1 MPEPIRLLLAD
12 DHPAFCAGVAAY
24 LATDDAF
31 EVVGTATDGAE
42 ALRLAR
48 ALAPDVLL
56 CDLEMPGL
64 TGMEVTEALAADGAD
79 VQVLILSAYEDA
91 DYIFGVLDRGA
102 AGYLTK
108 QEPMPAVAEAIRGVV
123 GGQTG
128 WLSARIQRLIAD
140 GRLRRRQPPELYET
154 LSPRERETLD
164 LLALGLTNDE
174 IADRLFVSPST
185 TKKHVVSI
193 YDKLGVR
200 TRAQAVAWAWKN
212 GVAEA
217 APEA

>member
-108 QEPMPAVAEAIRGVV
+108 QEPMPAVAEAVRGVV

-128 WLSARIQRLIAD
+128 WLSARIQRLLAD
-140 GRLRRRQPPELYET
+140 GRLRRRRPPELYAS

-174 IADRLFVSPST
+174 IAERLFVSPST

>member
-1 MPEPIRLLLAD
+1 MLRLLLAD
-12 DHPAFCAGVAAY
+12 DHPAFCAGVEAY
-24 LATDDAF
+24 LSAEPDF
-31 EVVGTATDGAE
+31 EVVGVGTDGHE

-48 ALAPDVLL
+48 ELRPDVLL
-56 CDLEMPGL
+56 LDLEMPGL
-64 TGMEVTEALAADGAD
+64 SGVDVTEKLVEEDAE

-91 DYIFGVLDRGA
+91 DYIFGVLQRGA

-108 QEPMPAVAEAIRGVV
+108 QEPMPAIAEAIRGVA

-128 WLSARIQRLIAD
+128 WLSARIQRLVAE
-140 GRLRRRQPPELYET
+140 GRLRRRRPPELYDT

-164 LLALGLTNDE
+164 LLAQGLTNDE

-193 YDKLGVR
+193 YDKLAVR

-212 GVAEA
+212 GVAGDEA
-217 APEA
+217 SPL

>member
-1 MPEPIRLLLAD
+1 MPLRLLLAD
-12 DHPAFCAGVAAY
+12 DHPAFCAGVEAY
-24 LATDDAF
+24 LSAEPDF
-31 EVVGTATDGAE
+31 EVVGVGTDGHQ

-48 ALAPDVLL
+48 ELRPDVLL
-56 CDLEMPGL
+56 LDLEMPGL
-64 TGMEVTEALAADGAD
+64 TGVEVTEALVEEDAD

-91 DYIFGVLDRGA
+91 DYIFGVLQRGA

-108 QEPMPAVAEAIRGVV
+108 QEPMPAIAEAVRGVA

-140 GRLRRRQPPELYET
+140 GRLRRRQPPKLYQA

-164 LLALGLTNDE
+164 LLALGHTNDE

-212 GVAEA
+212 GVAQA
-217 APEA
+217 ADVDG